1 MARCSCQGERNTYT
15 GYVRPGMED
24 IREQVA
30 RVVLVIGGSRV
41 SRGRTIELGQAIG
54 KRRNMLLGQR

>member
-1 MARCSCQGERNTYT
+1 
-15 GYVRPGMED
+15 MED

-30 RVVLVIGGSRV
+30 RVVLVIGGSRIG
-41 SRGRTIELGQAIG
+41 GRTIELGLTIG